1 MKTLVLFDL
10 EETLFD
16 EWGSFLPV
24 NQKSVPL
31 WVSKLPPEAVF
42 GLFSYAVYNQEDL
55 THFVE
60 EEQEWLENMFEFKFE
75 KDLLWTLEDL
85 MNMVKQ
91 VHPKQNFDTKMFFEF
106 YNKELAAHTVTKLEM
121 FRDTHVYLVDD
132 TVSNS
137 EIYNPDLN
145 MKLTFVDVTKLP
157 SY

>member
-16 EWGSFLPV
+16 EWGSFMPV

-31 WVSKLPPEAVF
+31 WVSKLPKEAVF
-42 GLFSYAVYNQEDL
+42 GLFSYAVYNDEDL
-55 THFVE
+55 NHFVT
-60 EEQEWLENMFEFKFE
+60 EEQEWVENMFEFKFH
-75 KDLLWTLEDL
+75 KDYLWTLEDL
-85 MNMVKQ
+85 MNLVREAL
-91 VHPKQNFDTKMFFEF
+91 PKLELDQKKFFEF
-106 YNKELAAHTVTKLEM
+106 FNKENALFTVSKLER

-132 TVSNS
+132 TVSNM
-137 EIYNPDLN
+137 EVYNEELN